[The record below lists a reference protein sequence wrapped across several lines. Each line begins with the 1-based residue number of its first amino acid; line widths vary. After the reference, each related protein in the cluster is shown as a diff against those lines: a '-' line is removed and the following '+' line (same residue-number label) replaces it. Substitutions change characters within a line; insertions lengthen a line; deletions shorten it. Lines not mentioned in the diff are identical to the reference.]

1 MHYVPNLFI
10 DKLSLLIAVSDQDRD
25 QVDER
30 LTDASEP
37 FFGSLTFKGPGAGYQ
52 HRFAL
57 HAPNGEVIA
66 VLAGPTDASKR
77 FLKLEYAPARIGDD
91 GRALL
96 RDYLRFVL
104 GRRYRRAFF
113 DGTVLRIDITFDVR
127 RIRLRDLWFT
137 DLRPSTR
144 VTAVLRGAG
153 GEVETF
159 YFPLATRHRAA
170 TRQLVVYDKKTEQEL
185 PSSRAEW
192 LRVEYVM
199 RKADYPLG
207 ALYQRMSSNP
217 YNNFIVRRYR
227 PIPGLLEWQSR
238 SLFEA
243 CVLKGRENVLAAVPP
258 GERDRV
264 EELIG
269 SFGHWR
275 VWGAANR
282 IWHQLRT
289 RIVELLP
296 PT

>member
-10 DKLSLLIAVSDQDRD
+10 DKLSLLIAVDDQDRD

-30 LTDASEP
+30 LTDADEP
-37 FFGSLTFKGPGAGYQ
+37 FLSALTDTRPRAGYRR
-52 HRFAL
+52 RFQL
-57 HAPNGEVIA
+57 QAPNGAVIT
-66 VLAGPTDASKR
+66 VLAGPTRASEH

-91 GRALL
+91 GRASL

-104 GRRYRRAFF
+104 GPRYRRAFF

-127 RIRLRDLWFT
+127 RIHLRDLWLT
-137 DLRPSTR
+137 DLRPSTQ

-153 GEVETF
+153 GGVETF
-159 YFPLATRHRAA
+159 YFPMKTRRAA
-170 TRQLVVYDKKTEQEL
+170 TRQLVVYDKKAEQGL
-185 PSSRAEW
+185 PSDRVEW
-192 LRVEYVM
+192 VRVEYVM

-207 ALYQRMSSNP
+207 ELYQRTLRNP
-217 YNNFIVRRYR
+217 YGNFVVRRYR
-227 PIPGLLEWQSR
+227 PIPGLPEWQSR

-243 CVLKGRENVLAAVPP
+243 CLLKGRANVLAAVPP
-258 GERDRV
+258 DERDRV

-275 VWGAANR
+275 VWAARNR
-282 IWHQLRT
+282 IWNQLRT
-289 RIVELLP
+289 CIVELLP

>member
-1 MHYVPNLFI
+1 MPILFI
-10 DKLSLLIAVSDQDRD
+10 DKLSLGIAVSDQDRQD
-25 QVDER
+25 VDGRLSDANEPFRDSLTDER
-30 LTDASEP
+30 P
-37 FFGSLTFKGPGAGYQ
+37 RAGYRR
-52 HRFAL
+52 RFNL
-57 HAPNGEVIA
+57 RSPNGESIS
-66 VLAGPTDASKR
+66 VLAIPTTARGS

-127 RIRLRDLWFT
+127 RIRLRDLWFA

-170 TRQLVVYDKKTEQEL
+170 TRQLVVYDKKAEQEL
-185 PSSRAEW
+185 PSGRAEW
-192 LRVEYVM
+192 VRVEYVM

-207 ALYQRMSSNP
+207 ALYQRMSINP

-227 PIPGLLEWQSR
+227 PIPGLPEWQSR

-243 CVLKGRENVLAAVPP
+243 CVLKGRANVLAAVPP
-258 GERDRV
+258 GERDHV